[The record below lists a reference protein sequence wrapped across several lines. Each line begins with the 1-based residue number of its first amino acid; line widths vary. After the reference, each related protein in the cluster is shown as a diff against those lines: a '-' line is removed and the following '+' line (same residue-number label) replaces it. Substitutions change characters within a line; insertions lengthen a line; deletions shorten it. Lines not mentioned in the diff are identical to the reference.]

1 MRIEMKKIYMLL
13 IIINL
18 CSLIM
23 MKVDKSRARNKQ
35 WRIPEMNIWLI
46 SLLGGSV
53 GTYIGMKLFRHK
65 TKHLSFKIG
74 IPLLI
79 LIQAL
84 TLIML

>member
-1 MRIEMKKIYMLL
+1 MKKIYMLL

-18 CSLIM
+18 CSLII
-23 MKVDKSRARNKQ
+23 MKVDKSRARNNQ